1 MGKDGGCSTDL
12 SVSSKTLSRAILV
25 RRDEVRPL
33 SSEFTPETERQRI
46 QQLVGTLGGGRVWM
60 EPQLLG
66 HQREPDLSKV
76 SLSQAFIYPELLAGE
91 FTRLEF
97 PRRLK
102 GDDLGQKVLF
112 RDHHMSG
119 W

>member
-1 MGKDGGCSTDL
+1 MGEYGGYFIKFFPPSNL
-12 SVSSKTLSRAILV
+12 FRAILV
-25 RRDEVRPL
+25 RRDEIRLL

-46 QQLVGTLGGGRVWM
+46 QQL
-60 EPQLLG
+60 
-66 HQREPDLSKV
+66 
-76 SLSQAFIYPELLAGE
+76 AFTYPELLAGE

-112 RDHHMSG
+112 RDHHMRG